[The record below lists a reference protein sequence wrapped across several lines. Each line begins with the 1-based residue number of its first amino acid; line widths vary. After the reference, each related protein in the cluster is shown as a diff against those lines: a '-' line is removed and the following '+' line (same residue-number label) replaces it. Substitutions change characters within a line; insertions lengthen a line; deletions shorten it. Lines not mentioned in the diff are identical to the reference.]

1 MVRKKRDDFAGK
13 RLLDGAAA
21 DFGIIARRGKRVQD
35 IVGPF
40 EDSVVPF
47 AKARREAGKVEGGDD
62 PHFLASQREVN
73 RQEDQV
79 VIHTRE
85 AEHRNVRSDEEKE
98 QERRRKKEQEEE
110 EEESREDG
118 EEEDS
123 GPRARM
129 RRINIVI

>member
-1 MVRKKRDDFAGK
+1 MSLAAIQDNLVKTSLVQQTQARNDDVN
-13 RLLDGAAA
+13 RSQETAA
-21 DFGIIARRGKRVQD
+21 
-35 IVGPF
+35 
-40 EDSVVPF
+40 
-47 AKARREAGKVEGGDD
+47 
-62 PHFLASQREVN
+62 LASQREVN